1 MENMMSFAAV
11 ATAIF
16 VSFAVALVLEWISLV
31 ALMYLMPARQGRQA
45 VPQLVAATEQCEA
58 AQEGSIQGGRPRLV
72 A

>member
-1 MENMMSFAAV
+1 MENMMNFAAV

-31 ALMYLMPARQGRQA
+31 ALMYLMPTRRGQQA
-45 VPQLVAATEQCEA
+45 VPQLVAAPELCEA
-58 AQEGSIQGGRPRLV
+58 EQGGSIQVERPRLV

>member
-31 ALMYLMPARQGRQA
+31 ALMYLMPARQGRR
-45 VPQLVAATEQCEA
+45 VMPQLVAAPEQCVA
-58 AQEGSIQGGRPRLV
+58 DQDGSMQGGRPRLV